1 MKRFVAVSALAG
13 VLATGLVSVPA
24 HAVPA
29 VSWSTPTLDWQL
41 IDNPDTVATDVYT
54 RPKAE
59 ITYQWSSAA
68 DAFTDCVAWHVDGS
82 PTAAF
87 TTTLSNSAE
96 TRTSSNVGF
105 VSGTYTTII
114 AYDWTEITDML
125 SLDHSATHDIEVQV
139 HDVDCATAVIDG
151 ETVTHSA
158 TIQLT
163 SAPSATPQGWDWAAT
178 LALTED
184 AANATEQPV
193 LSGTPNDDDWIYPGE
208 DATFNHTW
216 VSSSGPV
223 WDGPV
228 SYLGAE
234 IASTNVC
241 VIDVV
246 NQDDVHVDPEAANT
260 ARGYDYMNIGY
271 VATSVAHENAGGEL
285 TLSDPKAQSTS
296 NTYAWNSLISS
307 GFNSG
312 AYLFDPTQVN
322 SITRYI
328 FQGGCYEIFNYG
340 TSSGSAAN
348 TTTQVNPLYN
358 WSSDRRYLNNAGDP
372 TIDREWD
379 YYWHP
384 RAAADIGADIWAAR
398 ATAIATETLYLGPAE
413 TTIATDDSSIARGD
427 TVNLS
432 KDFFDGNGQCV
443 AVFIDDV
450 FETSAAAGADGPG
463 SFSTPYTYEDLI
475 DLYDLDNT
483 VEHTIE
489 WRIFGQTCASIDE
502 STATPA
508 GSASVTLE
516 PDVSTVGADVASA
529 AIGDEITVDLDWFD
543 GTNQCFA
550 LYIDGVLEY
559 TETPS
564 ESADPGTA
572 SYTYTWDSLI
582 EVYVLDPSV
591 SHTFEWRIYNGAC
604 EGIDVSTATPMDTAS
619 VTLDAL
625 APSIDVSSPDVAPGE
640 SATIDATWA
649 DPTQCVA
656 LFIDDEFIMW
666 NMMSETDTFGS
677 SSTTNTWRG
686 WVDYIESVTGDA
698 VDLSVDHTITM
709 RLYDD
714 AQADPDN
721 CLESAI
727 PTIDLLSVD
736 RIDLTVLGLNPNLD
750 ASKDSV
756 GPNDESDLDIDR
768 ARYGNLVAAQFINDV
783 FVGCMLVSEIPETVD
798 WDSLDNTYSRGASH
812 TVTYDIYPIFG
823 DDGFDLGDA
832 CGLGLASSGLEPL
845 TTATVTLTPA
855 ALASTGV
862 EIGALGALGALAL
875 ALGVRMT
882 IRRRRISA

>member
-1 MKRFVAVSALAG
+1 MKRIVAVSALAA
-13 VLATGLVSVPA
+13 VLSSGLVSVPA
-24 HAVPA
+24 HAVPT

-54 RPKAE
+54 RPKAT
-59 ITYQWSSAA
+59 ITYQYLTAEGA
-68 DAFTDCVAWHVDGS
+68 QCAAWHVDGS
-82 PTAAF
+82 ATAAF
-87 TTTLSNSAE
+87 TTTLSNNAE
-96 TRTSSNVGF
+96 TRTSANVSF
-105 VSGTYTTII
+105 ASGTYSTSIV
-114 AYDWTEITDML
+114 YDWTEITDML
-125 SLDHSATHDIEVQV
+125 ALDPSTTHGIEVKV
-139 HDVDCATAVIDG
+139 HDVDCATAAQGIGSVMG
-151 ETVTHSA
+151 SA
-158 TIQLT
+158 TLQLT

-178 LALTED
+178 LGLAED
-184 AANATEQPV
+184 AANATEQPD
-193 LSGTPNDDDWIYPGE
+193 LGGTPNDDDWIYPGE
-208 DATFNHTW
+208 DATFDHTW

-228 SYLGAE
+228 RYLGEE
-234 IASTNVC
+234 ISSTDVC
-241 VIDVV
+241 FIDVV
-246 NQDDVHVDPEAANT
+246 NQDDVHVDPETANT
-260 ARGYDYMNIGY
+260 ARGYDYMNIGS
-271 VATSVAHENAGGEL
+271 VETSVQHYNGDGEL
-285 TLSDPKAQSTS
+285 TLSDPRGRSRS
-296 NTYAWNSLISS
+296 DTYAWNSLISS
-307 GFNSG
+307 GFNYG
-312 AYLFDPTQVN
+312 AYSFDPTQVN

-328 FQGGCYEIFNYG
+328 FQGNCYEIFNYG
-340 TSSGSAAN
+340 TASGSAAN
-348 TTTQVNPLYN
+348 TTTPTNPLNN
-358 WSSDRRYLNNAGDP
+358 WASDRRYIGYGGDP

-384 RAAADIGADIWAAR
+384 RAAADIMGDIWAAR
-398 ATAIATETLYLGPAE
+398 GDALFSETLYLGPAE

-443 AVFIDDV
+443 AVFIDGE
-450 FETSAAAGADGPG
+450 FEASADAGADGPG
-463 SFSTPYTYEDLI
+463 SVSTPYTYEDLI
-475 DLYDLDNT
+475 TLYGLDNT

-508 GSASVTLE
+508 GTASVTLE

-529 AIGDEITVDLDWFD
+529 ALGDEINVDLDWFD

-550 LYIDGVLEY
+550 LYIDEVLEY
-559 TETPS
+559 SETLS
-564 ESADPGTA
+564 ESAGPGTD
-572 SYTYTWDSLI
+572 SYAYTWDSLI
-582 EVYVLDPSV
+582 DVYNLDPSV

-604 EGIDVSTATPMDTAS
+604 VDIDVSTATPMDTAS

-625 APSIDVSSPDVAPGE
+625 APSIDVSTPDVAPGE

-686 WVDYIESVTGDA
+686 WVDFIESVTGDA

-709 RLYDD
+709 LLYDD

-721 CLESAI
+721 CLEGAS

-750 ASKDSV
+750 ASNDSV

-798 WDSLDNTYSRGASH
+798 WDSLDSTYSRDASH
-812 TVTYDIYPIFG
+812 TVTYSVYPIFG

-832 CGLGLASSGLEPL
+832 CGLGLVSSGLEPL

-875 ALGVRMT
+875 SLGVRMT

>member
-1 MKRFVAVSALAG
+1 MKRLVAVSALAG
-13 VLATGLVSVPA
+13 VLATGLVSLPA
-24 HAVPA
+24 HAVPT

-54 RPKAE
+54 RPKAT
-59 ITYQWSSAA
+59 ITYQWSSTG
-68 DAFTDCVAWHVDGS
+68 DSGTNCVAWHVDGS
-82 PTAAF
+82 SEPAF
-87 TTTLSNSAE
+87 TTTLSNIGE
-96 TRTSSNVGF
+96 TLTSDNVDFAAGAYSTSI
-105 VSGTYTTII
+105 V
-114 AYDWTEITDML
+114 YDWTEITEL
-125 SLDHSATHDIEVQV
+125 LELDPSTTHDIEVQV
-139 HDVDCATAVIDG
+139 HDVGCNSADFDG
-151 ETVTHSA
+151 DGVTGSA
-158 TIQLT
+158 TLQLA

-178 LALTED
+178 LGLTED
-184 AANATEQPV
+184 AANAAEQPD
-193 LSGTPNDDDWIYPGE
+193 LGGTPNDDDWIYPGE

-223 WDGPV
+223 WNGPV
-228 SYLGAE
+228 RYLGEE
-234 IASTNVC
+234 ISSTDVC
-241 VIDVV
+241 FIDVV
-246 NQDDVHVDPEAANT
+246 NQDDVHVDPETANT

-271 VATSVAHENAGGEL
+271 VATSVAHENGDGEL
-285 TLSDPKAQSTS
+285 TLSDPKGRSRS
-296 NTYAWNSLISS
+296 DTYAWNSLISS

-312 AYLFDPTQVN
+312 AYSFDPTQVN

-328 FQGGCYEIFNYG
+328 FQGNCYEIFNYG
-340 TSSGSAAN
+340 TASGSSSNTSTPVNEAN
-348 TTTQVNPLYN
+348 N
-358 WSSDRRYLNNAGDP
+358 WASEQRYLNAGSP
-372 TIDREWD
+372 TIYREWD

-384 RAAADIGADIWAAR
+384 RAAADITGDIWAAR
-398 ATAIATETLYLGPAE
+398 ATAISTETLYLGPAE
-413 TTIATDDSSIARGD
+413 TTIATDDPSIARGD

-463 SFSTPYTYEDLI
+463 SDSTPYTYEDLI
-475 DLYDLDNT
+475 DLYGLDNT

-508 GSASVTLE
+508 GTASVTLE

-529 AIGDEITVDLDWFD
+529 AIGDEINVDLDWFD

-550 LYIDGVLEY
+550 LYIDDVLEY

-564 ESADPGTA
+564 ESGGPGTD

-582 EVYVLDPSV
+582 EVYNLDPSV

-604 EGIDVSTATPMDTAS
+604 EDINVATATPMDTAS

-625 APSIDVSSPDVAPGE
+625 APSIDVSSPDVGPGE
-640 SATIDATWA
+640 SATINTTWA
-649 DPTQCVA
+649 NPEQCVA
-656 LFIDDEFIMW
+656 LFIDDEFILW
-666 NMMSETDTFGS
+666 SHIDAESDTFGS
-677 SSTTNTWRG
+677 SSTPNTWQG
-686 WVDYIESVTGDA
+686 WVEFIAFSTGDV
-698 VDLSVDHTITM
+698 VDLSVEHTISL

-721 CLESAI
+721 CLNSAT

-736 RIDLTVLGLNPNLD
+736 GIDLTVLPLEPNLD

-756 GPNDESDLDIDR
+756 GPNDESELNIDR
-768 ARYGNLVAAQFINDV
+768 ETYGNLVAARFINNV
-783 FVGCMLVSEIPETVD
+783 FVGCMLVSEIPDTVD
-798 WDSLDNTYSRGASH
+798 WDSLDNTYSRDASH
-812 TVTYDIYPIFG
+812 TVTYAVYPIVG
-823 DDGFDLGDA
+823 DGLDMDECDGPAL
-832 CGLGLASSGLEPL
+832 SGFTPL
-845 TTATVTLTPA
+845 TFATVTLMPA

-862 EIGALGALGALAL
+862 EIGALGALGALAI